1 MVGYCEIQLGIE
13 CLARKKKKYSAIS
26 VLYYKNEYAVHRFSH
41 FVHGSLLDILSYACH
56 MGPNTLEL
64 GRACLLGLGE
74 GGATSLGHPSGS
86 PAASAVVVS
95 GTLLT
100 IPPP

>member
-1 MVGYCEIQLGIE
+1 
-13 CLARKKKKYSAIS
+13 
-26 VLYYKNEYAVHRFSH
+26 
-41 FVHGSLLDILSYACH
+41 

-74 GGATSLGHPSGS
+74 GGATSLGQPSGS

-95 GTLLT
+95 GVLLT
-100 IPPP
+100 DIEDFDPYHQNFYLA